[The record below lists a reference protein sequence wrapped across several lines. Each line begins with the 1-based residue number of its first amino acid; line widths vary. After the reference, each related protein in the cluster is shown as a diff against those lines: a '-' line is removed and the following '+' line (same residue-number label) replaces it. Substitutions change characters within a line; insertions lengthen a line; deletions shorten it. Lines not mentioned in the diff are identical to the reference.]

1 MAKYYITPTLLNSW
15 QYNIKNGTLEDFIKV
30 LNKEEFEPSESIL
43 KGFKYEKYMQKNF
56 EETLNGAYQVK
67 VSKEYGDYLLYGIID
82 CLKGGIIYDYKYTQ
96 NYEVGKFFNNYQTLM
111 YLEMVPEAKKMIYL
125 ITNKFDKE
133 IIQGKFIEPVIRI
146 CEECEKIDI
155 PVENRIDGLYEVCS
169 RCGYENKVS
178 SRNKYKYEIG
188 DIFREEYTK
197 DMFPETMDSI
207 LHKFEQWLKQYN
219 LFDLYTEKWKCKY

>member
-15 QYNIKNGTLEDFIKV
+15 QYNIENGTLEDFIKV
-30 LNKEEFEPSESIL
+30 LNKEEFEPTESIL
-43 KGFKYEKYMQKNF
+43 KGFEYEKYMQENF

-82 CLKGGIIYDYKYTQ
+82 CLKGGIIYDYKYTK
-96 NYEVGKFFNNYQTLM
+96 NYEEGKFFNNHQTLM
-111 YLEMVPEAKKMIYL
+111 YLEMVPEAKKMLYL
-125 ITNKFDKE
+125 ITNKFNKTEYPDLNFKDVS
-133 IIQGKFIEPVIRI
+133 K
-146 CEECEKIDI
+146 
-155 PVENRIDGLYEVCS
+155 VEYEV
-169 RCGYENKVS
+169 
-178 SRNKYKYEIG
+178 G

-197 DMFPETMDSI
+197 DMFPETMNSI

>member
-43 KGFKYEKYMQKNF
+43 KGFEYEKYMQENF
-56 EETLNGAYQVK
+56 EETLGGAYQVK

-96 NYEVGKFFNNYQTLM
+96 SYEVGKFFNNNQTLM
-111 YLEMVPEAKKMIYL
+111 YLEMVPEAKKMVYL
-125 ITNKFDKE
+125 ITNKFKKTEYPDLNFKD
-133 IIQGKFIEPVIRI
+133 VAN
-146 CEECEKIDI
+146 
-155 PVENRIDGLYEVCS
+155 VEYEV
-169 RCGYENKVS
+169 
-178 SRNKYKYEIG
+178 G

-197 DMFPETMDSI
+197 DMFPETMNSI
-207 LHKFEQWLKQYN
+207 LHKFEEWLKQYN
-219 LFDLYTEKWKCKY
+219 LFELYTEKWKCKEEK

>member
-1 MAKYYITPTLLNSW
+1 MTKYYITPTLLNSW

-30 LNKEEFEPSESIL
+30 LNKEEFEPTESIL
-43 KGFKYEKYMQKNF
+43 KGFEYEKYMQENF

-82 CLKGGIIYDYKYTQ
+82 CLKGGIIYDYKYTK
-96 NYEVGKFFNNYQTLM
+96 NYEVGKFFNNHQTLM
-111 YLEMVPEAKKMIYL
+111 YLEIVPEAKKMVYL
-125 ITNKFDKE
+125 ITNKFDKTE
-133 IIQGKFIEPVIRI
+133 YPDLNFKDVS
-146 CEECEKIDI
+146 K
-155 PVENRIDGLYEVCS
+155 VEYEV
-169 RCGYENKVS
+169 
-178 SRNKYKYEIG
+178 G

-197 DMFPETMDSI
+197 DMFPETMNSI

>member
-1 MAKYYITPTLLNSW
+1 MPKYYITPTLLNSW

-43 KGFKYEKYMQKNF
+43 KGFEYEKYMQENF

-82 CLKGGIIYDYKYTQ
+82 CLKGGIIYDYKYTK
-96 NYEVGKFFNNYQTLM
+96 NYEVGKFFNNNQTLM
-111 YLEMVPEAKKMIYL
+111 YLEMVPEARKMIYL
-125 ITNKFDKE
+125 ITNKFEKTEYPDLSFKD
-133 IIQGKFIEPVIRI
+133 ISNIE
-146 CEECEKIDI
+146 
-155 PVENRIDGLYEVCS
+155 YEV
-169 RCGYENKVS
+169 
-178 SRNKYKYEIG
+178 G

-219 LFDLYTEKWKCKY
+219 LFDLYAEKWKCKY

>member
-30 LNKEEFEPSESIL
+30 LNKEEFEPSQSIL
-43 KGFKYEKYMQKNF
+43 KGFENEKYMQENY

-96 NYEVGKFFNNYQTLM
+96 NYEVGKFFNNHQTLM
-111 YLEMVPEAKKMIYL
+111 YLEMIPEARKMVYL
-125 ITNKFDKE
+125 ITNKFNK
-133 IIQGKFIEPVIRI
+133 IEYPDIEFTDVS
-146 CEECEKIDI
+146 KI
-155 PVENRIDGLYEVCS
+155 EYEV
-169 RCGYENKVS
+169 
-178 SRNKYKYEIG
+178 G

-197 DMFPETMDSI
+197 DMFPETIDSI

-219 LFDLYTEKWKCKY
+219 LFDLYVEKWQCKY

>member
-30 LNKEEFEPSESIL
+30 LNKEEFEPTESIS
-43 KGFKYEKYMQKNF
+43 KGFEYEKYMQENF

-82 CLKGGIIYDYKYTQ
+82 CLKGGIIYDYKYTK
-96 NYEVGKFFNNYQTLM
+96 NYEVGKFFNNHQTLM
-111 YLEMVPEAKKMIYL
+111 YLEMVPEAKKIVYL
-125 ITNKFDKE
+125 ITNKFTKE
-133 IIQGKFIEPVIRI
+133 MTLSTPL
-146 CEECEKIDI
+146 
-155 PVENRIDGLYEVCS
+155 NYEY
-169 RCGYENKVS
+169 CGEYEYVVG
-178 SRNKYKYEIG
+178 E
-188 DIFREEYTK
+188 IFREEYTK
-197 DMFPETMDSI
+197 DMFPETIDSI

>member
-15 QYNIKNGTLEDFIKV
+15 QYNIKNGTLEDFVKV
-30 LNKEEFEPSESIL
+30 LNKEEFEPTESIL
-43 KGFKYEKYMQKNF
+43 KGFEYEKYMQENF

-96 NYEVGKFFNNYQTLM
+96 NYEVGKFFNNHQTLM
-111 YLEMVPEAKKMIYL
+111 YLEMIPEAKKMVYL
-125 ITNKFDKE
+125 ITNKFEKTEYPDFNFND
-133 IIQGKFIEPVIRI
+133 IANIE
-146 CEECEKIDI
+146 
-155 PVENRIDGLYEVCS
+155 Y
-169 RCGYENKVS
+169 KV
-178 SRNKYKYEIG
+178 G

-207 LHKFEQWLKQYN
+207 LYKFEEWLKQYD
-219 LFDLYTEKWKCKY
+219 LFELYKEKWKCKS

>member
-1 MAKYYITPTLLNSW
+1 MSKYYITPTLLNSW

-43 KGFKYEKYMQKNF
+43 KGFEYEKYMQENF
-56 EETLNGAYQVK
+56 EETLGGAYQVK

-96 NYEVGKFFNNYQTLM
+96 SYEVGKFFNNNQTLM
-111 YLEMVPEAKKMIYL
+111 YLEMVPEAKKMVYL
-125 ITNKFDKE
+125 ITNKFKKTEYPDLNFK
-133 IIQGKFIEPVIRI
+133 
-146 CEECEKIDI
+146 DI
-155 PVENRIDGLYEVCS
+155 ANVEYEV
-169 RCGYENKVS
+169 
-178 SRNKYKYEIG
+178 G

-207 LHKFEQWLKQYN
+207 LHKFEEWLKQYN
-219 LFDLYTEKWKCKY
+219 LFELYTEKWKCKEEK

>member
-1 MAKYYITPTLLNSW
+1 MAKHYITPTLLNSW
-15 QYNIKNGTLEDFIKV
+15 QYNIKNGTLEDFVKV
-30 LNKEEFEPSESIL
+30 LNKEEFEPTESIL
-43 KGFKYEKYMQKNF
+43 KGFEYEKYMQENF

-96 NYEVGKFFNNYQTLM
+96 NYEVGKFYNNHQTLM
-111 YLEMVPEAKKMIYL
+111 YLEMVPEAKKMVYL
-125 ITNKFDKE
+125 ITNKFDKTDYPDLNFKD
-133 IIQGKFIEPVIRI
+133 ISNIE
-146 CEECEKIDI
+146 
-155 PVENRIDGLYEVCS
+155 YEV
-169 RCGYENKVS
+169 
-178 SRNKYKYEIG
+178 G
-188 DIFREEYTK
+188 DIFREEYAK